1 MSRRLL
7 AVLTACCIAALSA
20 SAVALA
26 HGNGGHHDAVRHGGK
41 AHRTGRPADFLGA
54 GLFGASVDS
63 LAQRLSVDPATLRTA
78 IRQTIAEERAK
89 QLAAAGLTTDEI
101 AALKACRG
109 HGPRFAARG
118 GKKGRRAAARAAHHT
133 ANADADCNAAALTSA
148 RAKLKAAKQAKPDY
162 NAIKSDLATSLA
174 QKLGKT
180 PDEVLTA
187 VRAELDARLTQ
198 AVTAGW
204 LTQKGHD
211 LALACFDD
219 PNSCDV
225 RALKAEVRFPGH
237 PAPQASSS
245 APSDTTPPSTGT
257 PSGTM
262 TPGSRA
268 TSTPLR

>member
-7 AVLTACCIAALSA
+7 AVLSACLIVALSA
-20 SAVALA
+20 SAVAFA
-26 HGNGGHHDAVRHGGK
+26 HGSGGRRHKTHHAKV
-41 AHRTGRPADFLGA
+41 HRTGHPAGFPGA

-63 LAQRLSVDPATLRTA
+63 LAQRLSVDPAALRTA
-78 IRQTIAEERAK
+78 IKQTLADERAK
-89 QLAAAGLTTDEI
+89 QLAAAGLTPEET

-109 HGPRFAARG
+109 PQRFAARG
-118 GKKGRRAAARAAHHT
+118 GKKGRRGVARAAHHPRSAACDT
-133 ANADADCNAAALTSA
+133 AALRSA
-148 RAKLKAAKQAKPDY
+148 RAKLEAAPKPDY
-162 NAIKSDLATSLA
+162 NTIKADLAAGLA

-180 PDEVLTA
+180 PDDVLTA

-219 PNSCDV
+219 PNTCDI
-225 RALKAEVRFPGH
+225 RALKGEFRFPGH
-237 PAPQASSS
+237 LADG
-245 APSDTTPPSTGT
+245 PSDTTPPSTSA

-262 TPGSRA
+262 MPGGRQ